1 MKKLYSKIPA
11 MIGMLIA
18 VISFGLLAAAFI
30 VSANEVE
37 PEMGVSRSFALWV
50 FAVITS
56 MLSLIFYLVDAF
68 LSIIKA
74 FDRVFPVFNGVLALL
89 LIGAV
94 PMAIF
99 VGGGL
104 GVNIYIYFSYYL
116 AIFVLE
122 IVSIIKHIKSSGTD
136 QNFDRQQALEP

>member
-1 MKKLYSKIPA
+1 MKNLYSKIPA

-18 VISFGLLAAAFI
+18 VISFGLLAAAFV
-30 VSANEVE
+30 VSVHEAEA
-37 PEMGVSRSFALWV
+37 EMGVSRSFALWV

-56 MLSLIFYLVDAF
+56 MLSLIFYLVDAL

-74 FDRVFPVFNGVLALL
+74 FDRVFPLFNGVLAFL

-116 AIFVLE
+116 AIFLLE
-122 IVSIIKHIKSSGTD
+122 IVSIVKYIKSPGA
-136 QNFDRQQALEP
+136 DRISDGEQASEP